1 MASAVAERVGLM
13 RVVRRVLG
21 VWLSVVLVEAVCA
34 GCAAADGST
43 GVRPNVLFIMADDY
57 RAELGALGSAARTPN
72 LDRLAAAS
80 RVFRHAY
87 CQQAVCNPSRS
98 SLLTG
103 RRPDT
108 LQIWNNSVH
117 FRERNPD
124 VMTLP
129 LWFRRHGYQARCA
142 GKIFHNWHTKIH
154 GDPVSWS
161 APEFLHFA
169 NHGDDLAKVTG
180 PLPVNHAV
188 TTKGFGYA
196 GPGICECRDVPDEA
210 YYDGRV
216 AAEAVRLL
224 GALKDQPFF
233 LAVGFWKPHA
243 QFNAPKKYWDLYQRD
258 ELPVLDGRRP
268 AGAVEAAFHQST
280 EVLGPVAQQ
289 KVPSAAQ
296 AAEMRHGYFA
306 NISYFDAQVGRVL
319 AALDASG
326 VADRT
331 IVVFLSDH
339 GYQVGE
345 HGLWGKTSNFE
356 YDARVPLLIRNPVG
370 GTQPGSTDSLA
381 ELIDLFPTLTELCG
395 LPQPEG
401 LEGSSLV
408 PVLQNAEAR
417 VKAAAMTQHPRPAYY
432 DRTPSGEPQLMGY
445 SVRTASARY
454 TEWRDWATGRTT
466 SRELYLQS
474 DEPAELRNVVDDPA
488 AAGVLRECVE
498 LLSRQGRGQGGVR

>member
-1 MASAVAERVGLM
+1 
-13 RVVRRVLG
+13 
-21 VWLSVVLVEAVCA
+21 
-34 GCAAADGST
+34 
-43 GVRPNVLFIMADDY
+43 
-57 RAELGALGSAARTPN
+57 
-72 LDRLAAAS
+72 
-80 RVFRHAY
+80 VFRHAY

-258 ELPVLDGRRP
+258 ELPV
-268 AGAVEAAFHQST
+268 
-280 EVLGPVAQQ
+280 
-289 KVPSAAQ
+289 
-296 AAEMRHGYFA
+296 
-306 NISYFDAQVGRVL
+306 
-319 AALDASG
+319 
-326 VADRT
+326 
-331 IVVFLSDH
+331 
-339 GYQVGE
+339 
-345 HGLWGKTSNFE
+345 
-356 YDARVPLLIRNPVG
+356 
-370 GTQPGSTDSLA
+370 
-381 ELIDLFPTLTELCG
+381 
-395 LPQPEG
+395 
-401 LEGSSLV
+401 
-408 PVLQNAEAR
+408 
-417 VKAAAMTQHPRPAYY
+417 
-432 DRTPSGEPQLMGY
+432 
-445 SVRTASARY
+445 
-454 TEWRDWATGRTT
+454 
-466 SRELYLQS
+466 
-474 DEPAELRNVVDDPA
+474 
-488 AAGVLRECVE
+488 
-498 LLSRQGRGQGGVR
+498 